1 MAAEAPESAQIPVW
15 LDVDT
20 GHDDAYA
27 LLLAV
32 HNPRAELLGVSTVHG
47 NAPLEQTT
55 YNTRSILEAL
65 GRRDVRVYPGST
77 RPISRSAVHAADIHG
92 ESGLDGV
99 TLLPEPVQ
107 PAIEDVSF
115 LDAMY
120 HALATTP
127 ANTAWLISTG
137 TLTNIGLL
145 FQKHPDLAGHIK
157 GLSIMGGAIGNDF
170 TDAPMGKVK
179 GEGERFGNWTA
190 FAEFNIYCDPEAAQS
205 IFTNPVLALKTTLIP
220 LDVTHQVLATAEV
233 RRGLLY
239 GYDLFANVA
248 TGNDFRNAQ
257 AISANGAKPS
267 SVRALF
273 AQVLSYF
280 AHTYAEVFALTSGP
294 PLHDPL
300 AVAAAIEPEI
310 FNDVGGERFVVN
322 VITDGVHAAD
332 MASVG
337 ELGRTKVTKLP
348 VGQPGVRIPRGLDVT
363 KFWYLIELALR
374 KADIATPMVEVGW
387 QKLREGGV
395 V

>member
-1 MAAEAPESAQIPVW
+1 MAVEAPEGVRIPVW

-27 LLLAV
+27 LLLAA
-32 HNPRAELLGVSTVHG
+32 HDSRTELLGVSTVHG

-65 GRRDVRVYPGST
+65 GRRDVRVHPGSAKPT
-77 RPISRSAVHAADIHG
+77 SRSAVHAADIHG
-92 ESGLDGV
+92 VSGLDGV

-145 FQKHPDLAGHIK
+145 FQKYPYLAVHIK
-157 GLSIMGGAIGNDF
+157 GLSIMGGAIGGGF

-179 GEGERFGNWTA
+179 GEGERFGNLTA

-205 IFTNPVLALKTTLIP
+205 IFTNPILAPKTTLIP
-220 LDVTHQVLATAEV
+220 LDVTHQVLGTAEV
-233 RRGLLY
+233 RHGLLY
-239 GYDLFANVA
+239 GYDPRASIVTKDDSHDTQGA
-248 TGNDFRNAQ
+248 VT
-257 AISANGAKPS
+257 SGAKPS
-267 SVRALF
+267 P
-273 AQVLSYF
+273 
-280 AHTYAEVFALTSGP
+280 VFALTSGP

-300 AVAAAIEPEI
+300 AVAAAIEPET
-310 FNDVGGERFVVN
+310 FNDVGGERFLVDIV
-322 VITDGVHAAD
+322 TKGVHAAD
-332 MASVG
+332 KASVG

-348 VGQPGVRIPRGLDVT
+348 MGQPGVRIPRGLDVT
-363 KFWYLIELALR
+363 RFWYLTELALR
-374 KADIATPMVEVGW
+374 SADATTPMAEVSWG
-387 QKLREGGV
+387 KLREGGV

>member
-1 MAAEAPESAQIPVW
+1 MAVEAPEGVRIPVW

-27 LLLAV
+27 LLLAA
-32 HNPRAELLGVSTVHG
+32 HDSRTELLGVSTVHG

-65 GRRDVRVYPGST
+65 GRRDVRVHPGSAKPT
-77 RPISRSAVHAADIHG
+77 SRSAVHAADIHG
-92 ESGLDGV
+92 VSGLDGV

-145 FQKHPDLAGHIK
+145 FQKYPYLAVHIK
-157 GLSIMGGAIGNDF
+157 GLSIMGGAIGGGF

-179 GEGERFGNWTA
+179 GEGERFGNLTA
-190 FAEFNIYCDPEAAQS
+190 FAEFNVRIISCDPEAAQS
-205 IFTNPVLALKTTLIP
+205 IFTNPILAPKTTLIP
-220 LDVTHQVLATAEV
+220 LDVTHQVLGTAEV
-233 RRGLLY
+233 RHGLLY
-239 GYDLFANVA
+239 GYDP
-248 TGNDFRNAQ
+248 R
-257 AISANGAKPS
+257 AITSGAKPS
-267 SVRALF
+267 PVRALF
-273 AQVLSYF
+273 TQILSFF

-300 AVAAAIEPEI
+300 AVAAAIEPET
-310 FNDVGGERFVVN
+310 FNDVGGERFLVDIV
-322 VITDGVHAAD
+322 TKGVHAAD
-332 MASVG
+332 KASVG

-348 VGQPGVRIPRGLDVT
+348 MGQPGVRIPRGLDVT
-363 KFWYLIELALR
+363 RFWYLTELALR
-374 KADIATPMVEVGW
+374 SADATTPMAEVSWG
-387 QKLREGGV
+387 KLREGGV

>member
-1 MAAEAPESAQIPVW
+1 MAVEAPEGVRIPVW

-27 LLLAV
+27 LLLAA
-32 HNPRAELLGVSTVHG
+32 HESRTELLGVSTVYG

-65 GRRDVRVYPGST
+65 GRRDVRVHPGSAK
-77 RPISRSAVHAADIHG
+77 PISRNAVHAADIHG
-92 ESGLDGV
+92 VSGLDGV

-145 FQKHPDLAGHIK
+145 FQKYPYLAVHIK
-157 GLSIMGGAIGNDF
+157 GLSIMGGAIGGGF
-170 TDAPMGKVK
+170 TDAPMGKIK
-179 GEGERFGNWTA
+179 GEGERFGNLTA

-205 IFTNPVLALKTTLIP
+205 IFTNPILAPKTTLIP
-220 LDVTHQVLATAEV
+220 LDVTHQVLGTAEV
-233 RRGLLY
+233 RHGLLY
-239 GYDLFANVA
+239 GYDPWASIVTKDDSHDTQVA
-248 TGNDFRNAQ
+248 VA
-257 AISANGAKPS
+257 SGAKPS
-267 SVRALF
+267 PIRALF
-273 AQVLSYF
+273 AQILSFF

-300 AVAAAIEPEI
+300 AVAAAIEPET
-310 FNDVGGERFVVN
+310 FNDAGGERFLVDVV
-322 VITDGVHAAD
+322 TEGVHAAD
-332 MASVG
+332 KASVG

-348 VGQPGVRIPRGLDVT
+348 MGQPGVRIPRGLDVT
-363 KFWYLIELALR
+363 RFWYLTELALR
-374 KADIATPMVEVGW
+374 SADATTPMAEVSWG
-387 QKLREGGV
+387 KLREGGV